1 MLALGGCLLQT
12 DKPDISI
19 HVPDHY
25 MFATNDVGAALPS
38 LDWWQGFGSTELTSL
53 MHEAQ
58 TANLDVAV
66 AIAQVL
72 QADAQIRIT
81 GANLLPTINV
91 NGSDT
96 ATRTSQ
102 QSSTITIGS
111 PYSRAYAT
119 SLSASY
125 IVDFWGKNQ
134 AALKSTVETAKA
146 SRFNKE
152 VVQLTALASVAD
164 TYFQVLE
171 AQDRLRIAR
180 RNLTDATRILDLI
193 KQQFAAGTSS
203 DLNVAQQESLVE
215 QVRANIPTYEQVRL
229 QSVAA
234 LAVLVG
240 RSPERF
246 ALRGG
251 SLTNLRAPKVSP
263 GLPSSVLLRRP
274 DVRQAE
280 FQLRSSTYSIE
291 SARAAFFPT
300 VELTGNLGYQSA
312 ALRNLFGPGAWAYT
326 AAASLTQP
334 VFDGGTLLGQLEQQ
348 KGLQDQYLQSYR
360 KAVLNAFSNVE
371 QALVAVQQTVAAER
385 IQTSVV
391 RSSRRAF
398 ELSEAQL
405 KAGTLN
411 LVTLLQTEQTLFT
424 AEDTLAVDRY
434 NRMVA
439 IIGLFQALGGGW
451 PPAAAPHE
459 PRPADPLAAF

>member
-1 MLALGGCLLQT
+1 VPSAMAWTPREPSGVGRRRLTGVESALGLAPEPGQKSRAHNICVSAWYTGMLSRGRRVVYDFCRELGSLALMLALGGCLLQT
-12 DKPDISI
+12 GKPDISI

-25 MFATNDVGAALPS
+25 IFATNDVGAALPS

-53 MHEAQ
+53 MQEAQ

-102 QSSTITIGS
+102 QSSTSTIGS

-134 AALKSTVETAKA
+134 AALKSTVETAEA

-229 QSVAA
+229 QNVAA

-240 RSPERF
+240 RSPERSPCGAVHSPTSVRPRS
-246 ALRGG
+246 ALAFHRRSCSGARTYG
-251 SLTNLRAPKVSP
+251 K
-263 GLPSSVLLRRP
+263 PSFSCVRRP
-274 DVRQAE
+274 
-280 FQLRSSTYSIE
+280 T
-291 SARAAFFPT
+291 
-300 VELTGNLGYQSA
+300 
-312 ALRNLFGPGAWAYT
+312 ALN
-326 AAASLTQP
+326 
-334 VFDGGTLLGQLEQQ
+334 
-348 KGLQDQYLQSYR
+348 
-360 KAVLNAFSNVE
+360 
-371 QALVAVQQTVAAER
+371 
-385 IQTSVV
+385 
-391 RSSRRAF
+391 
-398 ELSEAQL
+398 
-405 KAGTLN
+405 
-411 LVTLLQTEQTLFT
+411 
-424 AEDTLAVDRY
+424 
-434 NRMVA
+434 
-439 IIGLFQALGGGW
+439 
-451 PPAAAPHE
+451 PPARRFF
-459 PRPADPLAAF
+459 RPLSSPATWDIKAQP